1 MLTLSL
7 MLVAIGLLALAAG
20 FGLGVRAALRG
31 ARKLH
36 RKGFYALA
44 QDLVPVRV
52 EPRTPGRLRFL
63 ALGDVGT
70 GDAEQ
75 ARVAATVRRLCAGQ
89 GQDFAVFLGD
99 TFYETGLSGPDDP
112 LFERL
117 FESHYG
123 GLGIPC
129 FGVAGNHDVKRDAL
143 PLVLCTLRSRTWR
156 MPNFHYAFTVPLAAP
171 RPAPGGVL
179 GGVPGGVPGGATGG
193 PAPGRALVARFFLLN
208 TNLNLLE
215 LMRLRRELQPGA
227 DSWTFVMG
235 HHSLYANGTQ
245 GDWDWA
251 GRRYWH
257 RHLAPHADF
266 YVCGHNHQ
274 LERLRVPGLP
284 TDYVVSGAGGSHYRA
299 HVARGAR
306 FKRSHAE
313 SLFLHR
319 DNGLVA
325 FDVTAERVRV
335 SFLDADGRE
344 LHAFERTR

>member
-1 MLTLSL
+1 MLTLL
-7 MLVAIGLLALAAG
+7 LGILALAVG

-36 RKGFYALA
+36 RKGYYPLA

-70 GDAEQ
+70 GDADQ

-89 GQDFAVFLGD
+89 AQDFVVFLGD

-112 LFERL
+112 LFDRL

-156 MPNFHYAFTVPLAAP
+156 MPNFHYAFTVPPAAP
-171 RPAPGGVL
+171 AGAPDPAAPAGAGGGTAPGG
-179 GGVPGGVPGGATGG
+179 
-193 PAPGRALVARFFLLN
+193 APLARFFLLN

-215 LMRLRRELQPGA
+215 LMRLRRELKPVAGP
-227 DSWTFVMG
+227 WTFVMG

-245 GDWDWA
+245 GDWEWT

-257 RHLAPHADF
+257 RYLAPRADF

-274 LERLRVPGLP
+274 LEHLRVPGLP

-306 FKRSHAE
+306 FKPSRAE

-319 DNGLVA
+319 DNGLTA

-335 SFLDADGRE
+335 SYLDADGRE
-344 LHAFERTR
+344 LHAFVRTRS